1 MQTLSRWRDRAVVST
16 VAHPGIR
23 VGLDIAGV
31 AIVGLLVLVAM
42 VAGSSTG
49 TDARPFCLLI
59 LAAVAMVVLSAALG
73 SRMHR
78 TLLPLAL
85 AVWGTWLAYRWR
97 LDLPAGPLKGPFGY
111 RNANGAFLAIIA
123 VSWLMAGVALRRV
136 AFVVLATLPA
146 AVLSVVAVRNATGAS
161 AVVLAWV
168 SLIGLVGSR
177 VARVTIVLCG
187 AVLAVVLVLTVA
199 LGVTYR
205 PTTGATGLGAVVA
218 DTGLTERRLAL
229 WHDSWTIMV
238 EHPLGSGI
246 DSFRLLSPTAQAD
259 PDAFRA
265 HNEFLERGVEIGVA
279 GFLLMV
285 ALFAWMFARLYRV
298 PRADGVTA
306 LGAAAVAVLGVHGSV
321 DYVLHTPHV
330 VLVGA
335 ALFGTALVPPR
346 EERALVRTA
355 ERHEGSYAAL

>member
-1 MQTLSRWRDRAVVST
+1 MA
-16 VAHPGIR
+16 
-23 VGLDIAGV
+23 LDI
-31 AIVGLLVLVAM
+31 L
-42 VAGSSTG
+42 
-49 TDARPFCLLI
+49 
-59 LAAVAMVVLSAALG
+59 
-73 SRMHR
+73 
-78 TLLPLAL
+78 
-85 AVWGTWLAYRWR
+85 
-97 LDLPAGPLKGPFGY
+97 AGPLKGPFGY

-229 WHDSWTIMV
+229 GTIRGRSWSNIRWGQASIRSDS
-238 EHPLGSGI
+238 
-246 DSFRLLSPTAQAD
+246 
-259 PDAFRA
+259 
-265 HNEFLERGVEIGVA
+265 
-279 GFLLMV
+279 
-285 ALFAWMFARLYRV
+285 
-298 PRADGVTA
+298 
-306 LGAAAVAVLGVHGSV
+306 
-321 DYVLHTPHV
+321 
-330 VLVGA
+330 
-335 ALFGTALVPPR
+335 
-346 EERALVRTA
+346 
-355 ERHEGSYAAL
+355 